1 MDEDISS
8 LRFMQS
14 MERFA
19 VQIYRKQIRAFRGHE
34 IADRLREA
42 AANEQEHA
50 DALTERIVEL
60 GGTPSRTGIVY
71 QIAGALL
78 GFITALSGK
87 VCLLKADLFIEKR
100 AVRDYGNFLQKVDFD
115 EKSAALI
122 NRIIGDEEK
131 HIETWNNS
139 IKILKGRK

>member
-1 MDEDISS
+1 MDEDVSS
-8 LRFMQS
+8 LRFMQR

-60 GGTPSRTGIVY
+60 GGTLSRTDIVY

-78 GFITALSGK
+78 GFITAL
-87 VCLLKADLFIEKR
+87 
-100 AVRDYGNFLQKVDFD
+100 
-115 EKSAALI
+115 
-122 NRIIGDEEK
+122 
-131 HIETWNNS
+131 
-139 IKILKGRK
+139 

>member
-1 MDEDISS
+1 MDEDVSS
-8 LRFMQS
+8 LRFMQR

-50 DALTERIVEL
+50 DTLTDRIVEL
-60 GGTPSRTGIVY
+60 GGTLSRTDIVY

-78 GFITALSGK
+78 GFITVLSGK
-87 VCLLKADLFIEKR
+87 VYLLKVNLFIEKR

-122 NRIIGDEEK
+122 SRIVGDEEK

-139 IKILKGRK
+139 IKMLKGRK